1 MPQTPAV
8 YAKPAKPPKALLK
21 HLRAKGLITRGQT
34 DLALQAL
41 TFIGYHRLLIYMRPL
56 QDAAKQ
62 FHPGVR
68 FDDILALYNFDRE
81 LRLVCLDAIERIEVA
96 FRAAIANTL
105 AGDKACGPHFYLDAI
120 HFAKTEDHRAFLKNV
135 LGLRETALPVKH
147 YYSNYN
153 TPSLPPIWVVLEE
166 MSIGQLSR
174 LLEGLHLDHRKS
186 IAACFT
192 YDETVLITWLKSLTT
207 LRNLCA
213 HHSRLWNTSIT
224 SNTPKYANAI
234 QSEFPSQADRG
245 RVFSRAV
252 VVQAL
257 MRVIDPRSE
266 WKDEFK
272 TVMASLPLTTLAKA
286 GCAPSVL
293 GTVPGW
299 ETRPF
304 WN

>member
-1 MPQTPAV
+1 MPQIPAV
-8 YAKPAKPPKALLK
+8 YAKPAKPPKALLR
-21 HLRAKGLITRGQT
+21 HLRAKGLNTRGQT
-34 DLALQAL
+34 DLALRAL

-105 AGDKACGPHFYLDAI
+105 ACDKACGPHFYLDAI
-120 HFAKTEDHRAFLKNV
+120 HFTKTEDHRVFLKNV
-135 LGLRETALPVKH
+135 LGLRETALPLKH

-166 MSIGQLSR
+166 MSIGPLSR

-192 YDETVLITWLKSLTT
+192 YDESVLITWLKSLTT

-224 SNTPKYANAI
+224 SNAPKYANAI
-234 QSEFPSQADRG
+234 QTEFPPQADRG

-257 MRVIDPRSE
+257 MRVIDPASD
-266 WKDEFK
+266 WKAQFRA
-272 TVMASLPLTTLAKA
+272 VMATLPVATLARA
-286 GCAPSVL
+286 GCAPNVL
-293 GTVPGW
+293 GLVPGW

>member
-1 MPQTPAV
+1 MPLTPVV
-8 YAKPAKPPKALLK
+8 YAKPAKTPKALLK
-21 HLRAKGLITRGQT
+21 HLRAKGLTTRGQSA
-34 DLALQAL
+34 LALQAL
-41 TFIGYHRLLIYMRPL
+41 TYIGYYRLLIYMRPL

-105 AGDKACGPHFYLDAI
+105 ANDRTCGPHFYLDAI
-120 HFAKTEDHRAFLKNV
+120 HFESGDDHRNFLRNV
-135 LGLRETALPVKH
+135 VGLRENLPMKH
-147 YYSNYN
+147 YYSTYN
-153 TPSLPPIWVVLEE
+153 TPSLPPIWAVLEA
-166 MSIGQLSR
+166 MSIGQLSK
-174 LLEGLHLDHRKS
+174 LLAGLHLDHRKS
-186 IAACFT
+186 IAACFG
-192 YDETVLITWLKSLTT
+192 YDESVITSWLKSLTL

-224 SNTPKYANAI
+224 SNAPKYANAI
-234 QSEFPSQADRG
+234 QAEFPPQVDRG

-252 VVQAL
+252 VAQAL
-257 MRVIDPRSE
+257 MHAIDPSSN
-266 WKDEFK
+266 WNDKFK
-272 TVMASLPLTTLAKA
+272 QVMATLPLATMAKA

-293 GTVPGW
+293 GLVQGW
-299 ETRPF
+299 EGRPF

>member
-1 MPQTPAV
+1 MPQIPAV
-8 YAKPAKPPKALLK
+8 YAKPAKPPKALLR
-21 HLRAKGLITRGQT
+21 HLRAKGLSTRGQT

-105 AGDKACGPHFYLDAI
+105 ACDKACGSNFYLDAI
-120 HFAKTEDHRAFLKNV
+120 HFVKAEDHRSFLKNV
-135 LGLRETALPVKH
+135 LGLRESLPIKH
-147 YYSNYN
+147 YYTNYN
-153 TPSLPPIWVVLEE
+153 IPALPPIWVVLEE
-166 MSIGQLSR
+166 MSIGQLSK

-192 YDETVLITWLKSLTT
+192 YDESVLTTWLKSLTT

-224 SNTPKYANAI
+224 SNTPKYANTI
-234 QSEFPSQADRG
+234 KSEFPAWEDRG
-245 RVFSRAV
+245 RVFSRVV

-257 MRVIDPRSE
+257 MRVIDPSSD
-266 WKDEFK
+266 WKVEFK
-272 TVMASLPLTTLAKA
+272 KVMATLPVATLARA
-286 GCAPSVL
+286 GCSPSVL
-293 GTVPGW
+293 GLVQDW